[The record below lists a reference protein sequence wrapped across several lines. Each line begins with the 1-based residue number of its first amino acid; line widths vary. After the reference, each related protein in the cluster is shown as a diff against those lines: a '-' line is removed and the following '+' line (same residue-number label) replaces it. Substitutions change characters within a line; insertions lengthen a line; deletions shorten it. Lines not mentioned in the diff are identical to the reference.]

1 MATSEPKPPPIVG
14 RDAAL
19 GLAAVAC
26 LGAGTTWSSWPL
38 LAAAICLLTAL
49 AWRVTRL

>member
-1 MATSEPKPPPIVG
+1 M
-14 RDAAL
+14 
-19 GLAAVAC
+19 GLAAAAC